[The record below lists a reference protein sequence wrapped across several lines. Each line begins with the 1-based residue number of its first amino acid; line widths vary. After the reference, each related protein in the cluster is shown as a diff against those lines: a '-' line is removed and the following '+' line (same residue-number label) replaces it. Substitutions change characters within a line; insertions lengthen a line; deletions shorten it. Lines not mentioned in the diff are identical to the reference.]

1 MIKILVKIIIIL
13 NYNYTLIKFFC
24 NNLRFRKKMLLYMYF
39 EYTQRNYHNFNSN
52 QLNINVIGCY
62 YFTIYE

>member
-24 NNLRFRKKMLLYMYF
+24 NNLHFREK
-39 EYTQRNYHNFNSN
+39 
-52 QLNINVIGCY
+52 NVI
-62 YFTIYE
+62 IYVLWIHTEKLA